1 MVGQQFTLHLGLI
14 ADNDQNEDSHPVG
27 NQPENHGS
35 GQEAQ
40 PSSPAVVIENRHHG
54 GEQDGNGKVANTG
67 AAIGNNQ
74 AAIGQG
80 DAVAFNQC
88 GHPEQSNPV
97 AHHGAGNGDQGRD
110 EVCPDRKRKDEQDNV
125 GK

>member
-40 PSSPAVVIENRHHG
+40 PSSPAVVIEDRHHG

-67 AAIGNNQ
+67 AAIGNDQ
-74 AAIGQG
+74 A
-80 DAVAFNQC
+80 
-88 GHPEQSNPV
+88 
-97 AHHGAGNGDQGRD
+97 
-110 EVCPDRKRKDEQDNV
+110 DRKSTRLNSSHVRISYAVFCLKKKKKKKHEVKSMINKCVD
-125 GK
+125 KT

>member
-40 PSSPAVVIENRHHG
+40 PSSPAVVIEDRHHG
-54 GEQDGNGKVANTG
+54 GEQNGNGEVANAG
-67 AAIGNNQ
+67 AAIGNDQ
-74 AAIGQG
+74 AAVGQG
-80 DAVAFNQC
+80 DAVAFDQC
-88 GHPEQSNPV
+88 GHAEQSNPV
-97 AHHGAGNGDQGRD
+97 AYHGAGNGDQGGD
-110 EVCPDRKRKDEQDNV
+110 EICPDWQGKAEQDDI